1 VNHRSGQPFAFWTGG
16 DECTNGNE
24 RADGAKGYCEAM
36 APIVFRTTA
45 FDWLDD
51 NVRA

>member
-1 VNHRSGQPFAFWTGG
+1 M
-16 DECTNGNE
+16 
-24 RADGAKGYCEAM
+24 AKGYCEAM
-36 APIVFRTTA
+36 APIVFRAAA